1 MGINF
6 GAFSRNRRRL
16 LGVSLAEVVS
26 RTGLEPM
33 DVRGIEAGAAPP
45 PEDDAVLRGWAE
57 ALKIDRGSRL
67 FARLAALARGG
78 PGEVRGC
85 A

>member
-1 MGINF
+1 MDINF

-16 LGVSLAEVVS
+16 LGVPVAEVVS

-33 DVRGIEAGAAPP
+33 DVRGIEAGALAPP
-45 PEDDAVLRGWAE
+45 GGDAVLAGWAE

-67 FARLAALARGG
+67 FSRLAALAGGG
-78 PGEVRGC
+78 PEEVRKC

>member
-33 DVRGIEAGAAPP
+33 DVRGIEAGACPP
-45 PEDDAVLRGWAE
+45 PGDDVLRGWAE

-78 PGEVRGC
+78 PVEVRRC